1 MTRTPATILNFA
13 KGSLMPG
20 AFKSLLITA
29 LVGLLA
35 VMTVAC
41 GSEEASP
48 TSTPAPAATQAPTAA
63 PAPTTAP
70 TQAPATEAPAP
81 TDAPAPTSA
90 PAPTA
95 APAPTTAPAPTAAPP
110 TDTPTS
116 TPEPTEAPTNTP
128 EPTAT
133 PEPTNT
139 PTPEPAPVGDPIVA
153 DSRLWVTTS
162 CGWPTST
169 TAPRCRYTTPW
180 VLPAEPGPISA
191 AGLPDSS
198 ISSNSRSS
206 SRGKLYWLCLRKP
219 DCVLAVLSGA
229 WALNPTRWRGTATQ
243 IRLVLCDWLR
253 P

>member
-1 MTRTPATILNFA
+1 MTRTPATILQFA
-13 KGSLMPG
+13 KGSRMPG

-41 GSEEASP
+41 GSEEAAP
-48 TSTPAPAATQAPTAA
+48 TSTTAPAATQAPTAA

-153 DSRLWVTTS
+153 DLAPLGDNLLWVAYFNNATKVWS
-162 CGWPTST
+162 VYDPSGSFS
-169 TAPRCRYTTPW
+169 ADA
-180 VLPAEPGPISA
+180 LGPISPQ
-191 AGLPDSS
+191 GVPDSS
-198 ISSNSRSS
+198 DILELKELVKGNLYWFVLKEAQTAVLGGTSRS
-206 SRGKLYWLCLRKP
+206 L
-219 DCVLAVLSGA
+219 GA
-229 WALNPTRWRGTATQ
+229 NPTPMAW
-243 IRLVLCDWLR
+243 
-253 P
+253 